1 MIQSFYGSQAF
12 PPKYNSP
19 HRVREFKTVLD
30 SGFHTMDSGF
40 QIPDSSLCRP
50 ELGLWIPIFCG
61 IPDSLSCI
69 LDSGFQSLGFQVPQ
83 PKYSLI
89 PDSTNKKF
97 PRFRNP
103 DFSTCKSGIRST
115 PKNVCI
121 DRRLIMKVLFSTF
134 WRLELRFT
142 AILSK
147 QMFSDKFPLFFKPLK
162 VALVL
167 LASTI
172 G

>member
-1 MIQSFYGSQAF
+1 MIQSFCGSQAF
-12 PPKYNSP
+12 SQIQFAPPCKGIQDSIGFWIP
-19 HRVREFKTVLD
+19 HN
-30 SGFHTMDSGF
+30 GFRIPDIGF
-40 QIPDSSLCRP
+40 QSLSV

-69 LDSGFQSLGFQVPQ
+69 LYSGFQSLGFQISQ

-115 PKNVCI
+115 PKNVCK
-121 DRRLIMKVLFSTF
+121 DRRLIMKVFFSIF
-134 WRLELRFT
+134 WRLELRFN

-147 QMFSDKFPLFFKPLK
+147 QMFKDKFHCFLNHSK
-162 VALVL
+162 V
-167 LASTI
+167 
-172 G
+172 

>member
-19 HRVREFKTVLD
+19 HRVRESKTVLD

-40 QIPDSSLCRP
+40 RIPDTGFQSLSV
-50 ELGLWIPIFCG
+50 ELGLWIP
-61 IPDSLSCI
+61 DSLRLFCI
-69 LDSGFQSLGFQVPQ
+69 LDSKAQDSRFHNQNILWFRIPQ
-83 PKYSLI
+83 TK
-89 PDSTNKKF
+89 NF
-97 PRFRNP
+97 WFRNP

-121 DRRLIMKVLFSTF
+121 DRRLIMKVLFSIF
-134 WRLELRFT
+134 RRLELRFT

-147 QMFSDKFPLFFKPLK
+147 QMFKDKFPLFFKPLE

-167 LASTI
+167 PASI
-172 G
+172 IR

>member
-19 HRVREFKTVLD
+19 HRVRKSKTVRILD
-30 SGFHTMDSGF
+30 STPW
-40 QIPDSSLCRP
+40 IPDSRYGFQSLSV
-50 ELGLWIPIFCG
+50 ELGLRIPIFSG
-61 IPDSLSCI
+61 IPDSLSYSPDSKAQ
-69 LDSGFQSLGFQVPQ
+69 DSGFHCQNIPWFRIPQ
-83 PKYSLI
+83 TK
-89 PDSTNKKF
+89 NF
-97 PRFRNP
+97 WFRNP

-121 DRRLIMKVLFSTF
+121 DRRLIMKVLFSIF
-134 WRLELRFT
+134 RRLELRFT

-147 QMFSDKFPLFFKPLK
+147 QMFKDKFPLFFKPLE

-167 LASTI
+167 LASII